1 MKSIVSWGID
11 NKIIPNFKKELKIYV
26 YKSLKR
32 VSRLSLN
39 HISFAST
46 QSKENMTEGFVI
58 WITFF
63 LFFIRSIWKCVLV
76 FKSVS
81 WLWSAFNLS
90 RFNSSLRSLR
100 NCFIFSR
107 VRWLHRLF
115 VMLTYLTKCIY
126 QEKKKERFLCL
137 HPTLST
143 CLYIWYVLNSTI
155 LILQCWSLRE
165 TQLCKTSTRHRKN
178 SKQSGM

>member
-1 MKSIVSWGID
+1 MQRIIKPRNSKLNMKSIVSWGID
-11 NKIIPNFKKELKIYV
+11 NKIIPNFKKKLKIYV

-46 QSKENMTEGFVI
+46 QSKENITEGFVI
-58 WITFF
+58 WMTFF

-90 RFNSSLRSLR
+90 RLVACVACGIVLF
-100 NCFIFSR
+100 FR
-107 VRWLHRLF
+107 VYAGY
-115 VMLTYLTKCIY
+115 TGYLSCS
-126 QEKKKERFLCL
+126 
-137 HPTLST
+137 PT
-143 CLYIWYVLNSTI
+143 
-155 LILQCWSLRE
+155 
-165 TQLCKTSTRHRKN
+165 
-178 SKQSGM
+178 